1 MNSITT
7 TSNGKEQKHI
17 NIKVGILWGKIQIK
31 SYKNERERVKIY
43 KKKKKLVVYSFDTSQ
58 EGLKKFICYAIQ

>member
-1 MNSITT
+1 MERPT
-7 TSNGKEQKHI
+7 KKKHI

-31 SYKNERERVKIY
+31 SYKKEEKEKIH
-43 KKKKKLVVYSFDTSQ
+43 KKLVVYSFDTSQ